1 MRLSIVLLPIIGALA
16 LSACDREKAPT
27 PQEGGSAA
35 APAADPATGKGIDR
49 SQAGKA
55 APGTI
60 FQGPD
65 GADVTL
71 ADFAG
76 KPVLVNL
83 WATWCAPCI
92 AELPTLDTLAARGD
106 VQVVLISQD
115 MGGKKAV
122 DAFFAKRPLKT
133 LKSHLDGDAALMMA
147 LNTSTLPTTILY
159 DSDGKEVWRMLGE
172 KDWAGEEAAKLIA
185 EAQ

>member
-1 MRLSIVLLPIIGALA
+1 MRLSIFFLPIIGALA
-16 LSACDREKAPT
+16 LAACDREKAPAPQAQANETAPT
-27 PQEGGSAA
+27 PASAS
-35 APAADPATGKGIDR
+35 GKGIDR

-55 APGTI
+55 APDTA

-65 GADVTL
+65 GEEVTL

-76 KPVLVNL
+76 KPVLANL

-92 AELPTLDTLAARGD
+92 AELPTLDALARRGD

-115 MGGKKAV
+115 MGGREAV
-122 DAFFAKRPLKT
+122 DAFFAKRPLKV
-133 LKSHLDGDAALMMA
+133 LESHLDGDAALMMA

-159 DSDGKEVWRMLGE
+159 DSEGKEVWRMVGE

-185 EAQ
+185 EAR